1 METAIVTRSEMAMSV
16 DVDSLQR
23 MGKMLAMS
31 GYFEKSA
38 NPDQAIAQMC
48 TKILAGRELGFGPF
62 AAVNGIYIIQGRPS
76 VSANLMASA
85 VKASGRYD
93 YKVHKMDATV
103 CEIEFFEISNG
114 KRTSLGMSSFNATEA
129 KAAQTKNMDKFPR
142 NMLFARAMSNGVRW
156 YCPDVFSGNAV
167 YVPEELGADVDQEGN
182 VIDSTVTVREVV
194 SGNGNGNGGGAATT
208 GNSPA
213 APTVAAVPAGTTKPS
228 KNGKPDWFNQFH
240 AVGSELYGKGWD
252 AKRKEIIFKYTLGK
266 KESATELAEDEAKF
280 LTERMQ
286 ERLDERLAEAQA
298 QLAAADVDFMGV
310 PGGTADDNPFE
321 DSK

>member
-194 SGNGNGNGGGAATT
+194 SGNGNGNGGGGTQTT
-208 GNSPA
+208 GNVGTP
-213 APTVAAVPAGTTKPS
+213 APTVAAVPAGTEWMLWTS
-228 KNGKPDWFNQFH
+228 
-240 AVGSELYGKGWD
+240 AAD
-252 AKRKEIIFKYTLGK
+252 AKVWAVECG
-266 KESATELAEDEAKF
+266 AC
-280 LTERMQ
+280 
-286 ERLDERLAEAQA
+286 
-298 QLAAADVDFMGV
+298 
-310 PGGTADDNPFE
+310 DNPFE
-321 DSK
+321 ANNSFAKVVTDQFAGKFTTGNKTEVFKVFHEHQMQKLEAKALKAAADNPFDDESADAHETGLPSD